1 MKKQL
6 VIIGIVAILV
16 SVVLSG
22 CNGFGTTSIKEILEH
37 PNRYINQTVVIMGKY
52 LDYGTED
59 GIREGNVTDE
69 QNAFIFIKIPSSVG
83 RPDPFVTTAKYKF
96 TGIVRYG
103 ELYKYAREGPYL
115 EVTKIETT

>member
-16 SVVLSG
+16 CVGLSG
-22 CNGFGTTSIKEILEH
+22 CNGNSNGNIYTSTGNIRNH
-37 PNRYINQTVVIMGKY
+37 PNSYINQTVVLKGQYFGEKALY
-52 LDYGTED
+52 
-59 GIREGNVTDE
+59 
-69 QNAFIFIKIPSSVG
+69 FIDSGGSFPITIPSNVQK
-83 RPDPFVTTAKYKF
+83 PTPFVNNGIYVF

-103 ELYKYAREGPYL
+103 TIPNSSTSGLYL